1 MKLCELFGNTFKA
14 LRPVAKAKVAEMAR
28 RQLILYP
35 DGPLVERHLS
45 CNSAFCRAAVACG
58 YLSQEQMQRAAIRY
72 RLGMSRDGGVI
83 FWQIDQLGQVFDGKI
98 MYYRSDCHRD
108 HSHNPT
114 WVSSVLKT
122 FYQPPVDIMSEHCL
136 FGLHLLRTFKTP
148 SNSPCLGGEHRGV
161 APLPKQGKATGES
174 GGAVAIVESEKTAV
188 IMSERFPKYL
198 WLATGGLNELT
209 PIKLFPLRGRK
220 IILFPDTD
228 SDGTAFRLWYEQAK
242 KAEKLLGQPVTV
254 SALLERHATAQQ
266 KAAKIDLVE
275 WLPCGGAGLP
285 TEKKPTF

>member
-1 MKLCELFGNTFKA
+1 MSNVSMKLCELFGNTFKA
-14 LRPVAKAKVAEMAR
+14 LWPVAKAKVAEMAR
-28 RQLILYP
+28 QQLILHP

-45 CNSAFCRAAVACG
+45 YNSAFCRAAVACG
-58 YLSQEQMQRAAIRY
+58 YLSQEQMQRAAMRY

-98 MYYRSDCHRD
+98 MYYRPDCHRD

-136 FGLHLLRTFKTP
+136 FGLHLLRTKTKPP
-148 SNSPCLGGEHRGV
+148 SDSPCLGGEHG
-161 APLPKQGKATGES
+161 

-209 PIKLFPLRGRK
+209 PIKLFPLKGRK

-228 SDGTAFRLWYEQAK
+228 CDGTAFRLWYEQAR

-275 WLPCGGAGLP
+275 WLPCGEAGLP
-285 TEKKPTF
+285 TKKKPTF